1 MPVDHSSPLSLLP
14 ETFDVAVHHLNLT
27 AATPFRVLLG
37 SIRQGKKVVA
47 ADTYATAMAFYS
59 WLRKFAQVKIPVT
72 DYASSQRNK
81 AFFASLTDGFLLRIT
96 HGRAMLRSAP
106 QNPWLAELFPEK
118 DDFLLKFSDFL
129 GINGSWQW
137 FRNGILFPGLDYPL
151 HPYYGVYFPT
161 RFGHLQLFDQWL
173 KSQKPFSQA
182 LDMGAGCG
190 VLSFYLLK
198 NGCQKVT
205 ATDINPFAIKSIR
218 MELKNHPEASK
229 IGLHAGSFFDG
240 LQPKKFDLVVF
251 NPPWTPGSIANS
263 LDLATHYGQGF
274 FDQFFEQASR
284 LLSGHTLLVIPFSN
298 FGLVAGITKNH
309 PIANEIEN
317 NRFEVV
323 EHRQQ
328 AIQQAPSKRR
338 NWLAELRQNEM
349 DELWVLQKSK
359 SNIE

>member
-1 MPVDHSSPLSLLP
+1 
-14 ETFDVAVHHLNLT
+14 
-27 AATPFRVLLG
+27 
-37 SIRQGKKVVA
+37 
-47 ADTYATAMAFYS
+47 
-59 WLRKFAQVKIPVT
+59 
-72 DYASSQRNK
+72 
-81 AFFASLTDGFLLRIT
+81 
-96 HGRAMLRSAP
+96 
-106 QNPWLAELFPEK
+106 
-118 DDFLLKFSDFL
+118 
-129 GINGSWQW
+129 
-137 FRNGILFPGLDYPL
+137 
-151 HPYYGVYFPT
+151 
-161 RFGHLQLFDQWL
+161 
-173 KSQKPFSQA
+173 
-182 LDMGAGCG
+182 
-190 VLSFYLLK
+190 
-198 NGCQKVT
+198 
-205 ATDINPFAIKSIR
+205 

-323 EHRQQ
+323 EHRKQ